1 MNTGFAKSTG
11 NTIGVFLEALLLFL
25 IAVAGQASIAAA
37 QSGGTFTATG
47 SMSSARV
54 GHTAT
59 LLPNG
64 KVLIAG
70 GTGLYFSSL
79 SLTSAELYD
88 PATGT
93 YTVTGDMTTGRSG
106 HTAAL
111 LPDGQVLIVGGASG
125 GATVSA
131 ELYDPGTGVFT
142 SAGNAGSRVS
152 VTTALLNDGK
162 VLIIETGSTT
172 GGVSFPTFAELYD
185 PSTGTFTAT
194 GNMIVGHL
202 APTATLLPNG
212 KVLVSES
219 VGFIYGGTEYG
230 AAEIYDPVAGTFSL
244 AGDQMLSTAGG
255 TSTLLTDGKVLLAG
269 GYSDGGALSGAVVY
283 DSSTGIFT
291 VIGNMTTGRF
301 SQTASLLPDGT
312 VLIAGGGGFDFKNL
326 ASAEIYDPR
335 TGAFAAAGNMI
346 SPRLVHTATLLDDG
360 RVLIAGGLGQVGT
373 GRYLPQSLGTAEL
386 YTSCSV
392 NNGATCPP
400 DPWQQAIAQM
410 KASAGTDSLSF
421 WQWAWYWQNTPA
433 FDGAPAGFGVA
444 GSISSSILEQ
454 IIADGGGDPF
464 LNVSAEQWVLYFR
477 QVAHR

>member
-111 LPDGQVLIVGGASG
+111 LADGQVLIVGGASG

-142 SAGNAGSRVS
+142 SAGNAGSRRFC
-152 VTTALLNDGK
+152 D
-162 VLIIETGSTT
+162 
-172 GGVSFPTFAELYD
+172 D
-185 PSTGTFTAT
+185 C
-194 GNMIVGHL
+194 
-202 APTATLLPNG
+202 AP
-212 KVLVSES
+212 
-219 VGFIYGGTEYG
+219 
-230 AAEIYDPVAGTFSL
+230 
-244 AGDQMLSTAGG
+244 Q
-255 TSTLLTDGKVLLAG
+255 
-269 GYSDGGALSGAVVY
+269 
-283 DSSTGIFT
+283 
-291 VIGNMTTGRF
+291 
-301 SQTASLLPDGT
+301 
-312 VLIAGGGGFDFKNL
+312 
-326 ASAEIYDPR
+326 
-335 TGAFAAAGNMI
+335 
-346 SPRLVHTATLLDDG
+346 
-360 RVLIAGGLGQVGT
+360 
-373 GRYLPQSLGTAEL
+373 
-386 YTSCSV
+386 
-392 NNGATCPP
+392 
-400 DPWQQAIAQM
+400 
-410 KASAGTDSLSF
+410 
-421 WQWAWYWQNTPA
+421 
-433 FDGAPAGFGVA
+433 
-444 GSISSSILEQ
+444 
-454 IIADGGGDPF
+454 
-464 LNVSAEQWVLYFR
+464 
-477 QVAHR
+477 